1 MADDDLFNPDDHTA
15 DDVKAYLAT
24 ADADEFARVMEAEK
38 AGKGRKGVLEFTQSI
53 DNPPE
58 PSDDGYT
65 RVVVD
70 Y

>member
-1 MADDDLFNPDDHTA
+1 MAEDDLFNPDDHNA
-15 DDVKAYLAT
+15 DDVKAHLAT
-24 ADADEFARVMEAEK
+24 ADPDEFARVMEAEK
-38 AGKGRKGVLEFTQSI
+38 AGKARKGVLDFTQSS
-53 DNPPE
+53 DNPPA